1 MPVKE
6 EFRTVNQILGTRPSL
21 GPIPADQFIPWV
33 GFMILTLVITQVL
46 LPAIGVDIGWTW
58 SALMA
63 AWLCSTWYVL
73 TYKRS
78 WTYMGKFINRPQW
91 CLGYQRYQP
100 LTATSI
106 QTTEMKNVQQQ

>member
-21 GPIPADQFIPWV
+21 GPIPADQFLPWV
-33 GFMILTLVITQVL
+33 GFMILTLLITQVL
-46 LPAIGVDIGWTW
+46 LPMCGVDIGWTW

-63 AWLCSTWYVL
+63 TWMCSTWYVL

-78 WTYMGKFINRPQW
+78 WKYMGKFITRPQW
-91 CLGYQRYQP
+91 VLGYQRYRP
-100 LTATSI
+100 LTAMCI
-106 QTTEMKNVQQQ
+106 QTMEVNHVQQ